1 MWSRSVADRPLL
13 VTSDPDLLDELLRLC
28 AAAGTEAQVAHDV
41 ASARLSW
48 STPPLVV
55 VGRDLADAVAVAR
68 LPRRAGVVVAGLGPD
83 EALWDATRDIAAD
96 TAVPL
101 PHAQSWLV
109 NRLGETTDAA
119 EGDGLVIAVVGG
131 RGGAGATTLATVL
144 ALTGVDLGLRSL
156 LIDADPLGGGIDL
169 ALGCEGC
176 VGLRWPDLTA
186 AGGRVSGA
194 ALLDALPSV
203 HGLSV
208 LSAGRGD
215 ALTVA
220 APAMRSVTAA
230 AARISDLVVID
241 LPRHLDDAAEEALAA
256 ATVTLMVVPAEVRAV
271 AAAGRVAVA
280 VGLTAADV
288 RVVVRGPA
296 PAGLNASVVA
306 DTLGLPLAGWL
317 RAEPRLDE
325 TFERGHPPGRSAK
338 SPAAALC
345 RELLTDL
352 AVVRGRAA

>member
-1 MWSRSVADRPLL
+1 M
-13 VTSDPDLLDELLRLC
+13 
-28 AAAGTEAQVAHDV
+28 
-41 ASARLSW
+41 
-48 STPPLVV
+48 
-55 VGRDLADAVAVAR
+55 
-68 LPRRAGVVVAGLGPD
+68 
-83 EALWDATRDIAAD
+83 TRDIGAE

-101 PHAQSWLV
+101 PDAQSWLV
-109 NRLGETTDAA
+109 NRLGETTDAVD
-119 EGDGLVIAVVGG
+119 GDGLVIAVIGG

-144 ALTGVDLGLRSL
+144 AVTGVDLGLRCL

-194 ALLDALPSV
+194 ALLEALPTV

-215 ALTVA
+215 ALTVPA
-220 APAMRSVTAA
+220 VAMRSVTAA
-230 AARISDLVVID
+230 AARISDVVVID
-241 LPRHLDDAAEEALAA
+241 LPRHVDDAAEEALAV

-280 VGLTAADV
+280 VGLTARDV

-317 RAEPRLDE
+317 PAEPRLDE
-325 TFERGHPPGRSAK
+325 TYERGQPPGQSAK

-345 RELLTDL
+345 RELLSDL
-352 AVVRGRAA
+352 TVVRGRAA

>member
-1 MWSRSVADRPLL
+1 VADRPLL

-48 STPPLVV
+48 SRPPFVV

-68 LPRRAGVVVAGLGPD
+68 LPRRPGVVLAGLGQD
-83 EALWDATRDIAAD
+83 EGIWDVAKDIGAD

-119 EGDGLVIAVVGG
+119 DGEGFVIAVIGG

-144 ALTGVDLGLRSL
+144 ALKGVDLGLRCL

-194 ALLDALPSV
+194 ALLDALPNV

-215 ALTVA
+215 ALTVP

-230 AARISDLVVID
+230 AARMSDLVVID
-241 LPRHLDDAAEEALAA
+241 LPRHVDDAAEEALAA

-280 VGLTAADV
+280 VGLTARDV

-296 PAGLNASVVA
+296 PAGLSASVVA

-317 RAEPRLDE
+317 PAEPRLDE
-325 TFERGHPPGRSAK
+325 TFERGQPPGRSAK
-338 SPAAALC
+338 SPAATMC

-352 AVVRGRAA
+352 AVVPGRVA

>member
-1 MWSRSVADRPLL
+1 MLDRPLL
-13 VTSDPDLLDELLRLC
+13 VTADPDLLDELLRLC
-28 AAAGTEAQVAHDV
+28 AAAGTEAQLAHDV

-68 LPRRAGVVVAGLGPD
+68 LPRRAGVVLAGLGQD
-83 EALWDATRDIAAD
+83 DVLWDMANDIGAD

-101 PHAQSWLV
+101 PRAQSWLV

-119 EGDGLVIAVVGG
+119 DGDGLVIAVVGG

-144 ALTGVDLGLRSL
+144 ALTGVDLGLRCL

-169 ALGCEGC
+169 ALGCEEC
-176 VGLRWPDLTA
+176 AGLRWPDLTA

-194 ALLDALPSV
+194 ALIDALPRV

-215 ALTVA
+215 ALTVP

-230 AARISDLVVID
+230 AARMSDVVVID
-241 LPRHLDDAAEEALAA
+241 LPRHVDGAAEEALAA
-256 ATVTLMVVPAEVRAV
+256 ASVTLMVVPAEVRAV

-280 VGLTAADV
+280 VGLTARDV

-317 RAEPRLDE
+317 SAEPRLDE
-325 TFERGHPPGRSAK
+325 TFERGQLPGRSAK
-338 SPAAALC
+338 SPAATLC
-345 RELLTDL
+345 RDLLTDL
-352 AVVRGRAA
+352 GAVRSRAA